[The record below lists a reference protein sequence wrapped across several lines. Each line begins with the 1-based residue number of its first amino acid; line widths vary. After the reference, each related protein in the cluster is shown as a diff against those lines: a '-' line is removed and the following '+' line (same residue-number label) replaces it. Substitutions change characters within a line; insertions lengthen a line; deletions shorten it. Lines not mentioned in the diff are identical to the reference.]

1 MRRDGETGEIK
12 FNLKELGGALGDF
25 GPLHPLFLA
34 YVRITG
40 VNAAAIMLVM
50 GLSNVVIGLY
60 YKLPLPIE
68 PMKAIAIYA
77 ISNKWDVR
85 LISATIFGT
94 AITWILLSLTGV
106 LKKILW
112 IVPEAVARGIQL
124 ALGIYYI
131 LEAWELMHQSI
142 YLALFALMIIIATF
156 LQRRVDLPATLIL
169 YTIGIT
175 MVVMEYKVN
184 DASIL
189 IYTPTIQTFTIEDVL
204 RGMWEVGFAQIFLTL
219 SNAVIATKIAVNER
233 FKRKISDENLA
244 LNMGLMNLIA
254 APLGCIPLCHGVGG
268 FIAQYVYGARTGGSM
283 IIEGVIELTSAILFS
298 NIVVQIF
305 SKFPLSIVGA
315 MLIPVSIEL
324 GKSVTKLRNPAEIA
338 TAIIVAI
345 TSYLTNLGIGFTTG
359 IIVYYAYTKILKQ
372 SKTLSNSIVIIKM
385 KGGI

>member
-1 MRRDGETGEIK
+1 
-12 FNLKELGGALGDF
+12 
-25 GPLHPLFLA
+25 
-34 YVRITG
+34 
-40 VNAAAIMLVM
+40 
-50 GLSNVVIGLY
+50 
-60 YKLPLPIE
+60 
-68 PMKAIAIYA
+68 
-77 ISNKWDVR
+77 
-85 LISATIFGT
+85 
-94 AITWILLSLTGV
+94 
-106 LKKILW
+106 
-112 IVPEAVARGIQL
+112 
-124 ALGIYYI
+124 
-131 LEAWELMHQSI
+131 
-142 YLALFALMIIIATF
+142 
-156 LQRRVDLPATLIL
+156 
-169 YTIGIT
+169 

-324 GKSVTKLRNPAEIA
+324 GESVTKLRNPAEIA

-359 IIVYYAYTKILKQ
+359 IIVYYTYTKILKQ

>member
-85 LISATIFGT
+85 LISATTFGT

-156 LQRRVDLPATLIL
+156 LQR
-169 YTIGIT
+169 
-175 MVVMEYKVN
+175 
-184 DASIL
+184 
-189 IYTPTIQTFTIEDVL
+189 
-204 RGMWEVGFAQIFLTL
+204 
-219 SNAVIATKIAVNER
+219 
-233 FKRKISDENLA
+233 
-244 LNMGLMNLIA
+244 
-254 APLGCIPLCHGVGG
+254 
-268 FIAQYVYGARTGGSM
+268 
-283 IIEGVIELTSAILFS
+283 EGVFACDFDTLHHW
-298 NIVVQIF
+298 NNH
-305 SKFPLSIVGA
+305 G
-315 MLIPVSIEL
+315 
-324 GKSVTKLRNPAEIA
+324 GN
-338 TAIIVAI
+338 
-345 TSYLTNLGIGFTTG
+345 GI
-359 IIVYYAYTKILKQ
+359 
-372 SKTLSNSIVIIKM
+372 
-385 KGGI
+385 